1 MLLLGF
7 IDADAATLRKVL
19 RKPGRAV
26 MLAVGGAEEAL
37 LAKPGT
43 HDLILNKRCASSI
56 SVLAP
61 SQQPQC
67 AWRPAH
73 DL

>member
-7 IDADAATLRKVL
+7 IDADAATLRRVL

-37 LAKPGT
+37 LARPGRN
-43 HDLILNKRCASSI
+43 DLVLNKRCA
-56 SVLAP
+56 V
-61 SQQPQC
+61 
-67 AWRPAH
+67 PA
-73 DL
+73 LTACKQGMVSLKG